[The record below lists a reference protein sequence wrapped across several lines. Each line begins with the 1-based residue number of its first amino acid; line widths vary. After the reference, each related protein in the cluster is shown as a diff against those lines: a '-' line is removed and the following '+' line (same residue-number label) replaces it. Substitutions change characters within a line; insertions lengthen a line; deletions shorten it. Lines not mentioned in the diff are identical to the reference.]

1 MAASENKLMAGVAAL
16 ICSRQGEARS
26 QTGIEQILLAAY
38 QASLRPYEGSAL
50 RLSVVVSNRV
60 TPDLVFAQSRD
71 MTADALR
78 DLASAVPHA
87 SHVLVATNDDHPRI
101 TGIMETRRDWA
112 QNMQNQAGFPFHE
125 QQRNDWDTQ
134 VDVVA
139 PGILEVMAG
148 EGWLRWQGGEFT
160 PEKPIGQIP
169 NIARLFGYEEF
180 DRRIR
185 AGHGDTLTAAEREAW
200 TYGVVREQTL
210 VYLVELMRS
219 GAHGGCVLIVDQR
232 GNWNSVVREGDFIS
246 ANFPTLA
253 DTIREQA
260 RILPNAADPS
270 RGGNP
275 DALMSSY
282 FQWVR
287 AVEMLAGLTH
297 HDGAVLVSPDFELIG
312 YGATLPT
319 NLPQDVDVLNV
330 DWPRLQVE
338 NEGRDWLKN
347 KGTRHR
353 SAVAVCSRVPNA
365 MAAVVSQDGAIAIA
379 SADEECHVCV
389 FTGCGTKKLADPESW
404 MRKPG

>member
-1 MAASENKLMAGVAAL
+1 MTASENKLMAGVAGL
-16 ICSRQGEARS
+16 ICSRQGETRS
-26 QTGIEQILLAAY
+26 QIGIEQILLAAY

-50 RLSVVVSNRV
+50 RLSVVVSNNV
-60 TPDLVFAQSRD
+60 TPDLVFAQRRD
-71 MTADALR
+71 MTADSLR
-78 DLASAVPHA
+78 DLASAVPHS
-87 SHVLVATNDDHPRI
+87 SHVLVATNEDQPKI
-101 TGIMETRRDWA
+101 SGIMETRREWA
-112 QNMQNQAGFPFHE
+112 QSLRNRSAFPFHE
-125 QQRNDWDTQ
+125 QHRNDWDTQ

-148 EGWLRWQGGEFT
+148 EGWLRWQGGDFT

-169 NIARLFGYEEF
+169 NIARLFGYEEL

-185 AGHGDTLTAAEREAW
+185 AGYGETLNDSEREAW

-219 GAHGGCVLIVDQR
+219 GAHGGCVLIVDPR
-232 GNWNSVVREGDFIS
+232 SNWNSVVRKEDFIAAS
-246 ANFPTLA
+246 FPLLA
-253 DTIREQA
+253 ETIREQA
-260 RILPNAADPS
+260 RILPDAADPTLAS
-270 RGGNP
+270 NP
-275 DALMSSY
+275 DILASSY
-282 FQWVR
+282 FQWQR

-319 NLPQDVDVLNV
+319 NLPASVDVLNV

-379 SADEECHVCV
+379 SADDECHVCV

-404 MRKPG
+404 IPKPE